1 VTAARARARAR
12 CCRSCSHPHPP
23 RTPLHHSLQ
32 GARAGLALV
41 GTDRALSA
49 DTFSVGTVIKASDFD
64 QKGGFKGGD
73 ASAAAAA
80 PAVSHFHVP
89 LSGEACGLPAP
100 DAGTTFGGLPPA
112 VTAEG
117 GKSAGSGSGGSG
129 GSGAS
134 ESGDAAVGRRSR
146 AKALGMAA
154 FSQRPDALPALS
166 KLLSAEAAVDPARA
180 RTAAARA
187 VAEDARAHARGISTH
202 DERGGDNP
210 FPEAFVFGYVGA
222 AASDIADAFRAGE
235 GEKEK
240 GSAMLPAAS
249 EASPEQDGAAEE
261 Q

>member
-1 VTAARARARAR
+1 MH
-12 CCRSCSHPHPP
+12 CCRSCSHPPSLTH
-23 RTPLHHSLQ
+23 TPLDHPFQ

-73 ASAAAAA
+73 ASSAATAA

-117 GKSAGSGSGGSG
+117 GNSAGGSGGSG

-134 ESGDAAVGRRSR
+134 ESGDAAAGRRSR

-154 FSQRPDALPALS
+154 FSQRPDALPALL
-166 KLLSAEAAVDPARA
+166 KLLSAEAAVDSARA

-210 FPEAFVFGYVGA
+210 FPEAFVFGYVGT

-249 EASPEQDGAAEE
+249 EASPEQDGVAEE
-261 Q
+261 